1 MNKIEIILLGNRG
14 VGKTTLLSVLSHVL
28 QDNQARF
35 SPLFFRPKGEEFKQ
49 LDELW
54 DQLIE
59 KLNENYFFTD
69 QYAGTPEIIEHD
81 FEYCD
86 DKGHSLPCCFVDT
99 PGGLSKAGGDNTNLP
114 DRVAKAKALI
124 CVVDAV
130 DLMEYKENE
139 LAKSKCAVAGIQQL
153 LTAAKGEKPLHCLF
167 VLTKCEKYMHSRL
180 KSKNADALARRFTE
194 CFSSILTLPNLTSY
208 YLPVET
214 FGCFEFA
221 GIVKESHEGKEIE
234 RRKWDKV
241 KLKYSPK
248 NVCYPLLYVMK
259 ELLADLKKQTS
270 FWENFWDWFTGNSDF
285 DNYVKK
291 LEKFTREEF
300 SKNGSSEL
308 RKYDQQKNE
317 LVKIDIQN
325 PDNQTADPRGK

>member
-28 QDNQARF
+28 QENQARF
-35 SPLFFRPKGEEFKQ
+35 KPLYFRPTSEEFKQ
-49 LDELW
+49 LNDRWNEL
-54 DQLIE
+54 I
-59 KLNENYFFTD
+59 KLVDKNYFFTD
-69 QYAGTPEIIEHD
+69 QYAGTIDTIEHD

-99 PGGLSKAGGDNTNLP
+99 PGGHTNDGDANLA
-114 DRVAKAKALI
+114 DRVTHAKALI

-130 DLMEYKENE
+130 DLMEYEE
-139 LAKSKCAVAGIQQL
+139 ESAKSRCAVAGIQQL

-167 VLTKCEKYMHSRL
+167 VLTKCEKYMHGRM
-180 KSKNADALARRFTE
+180 KSNTDALARRFTE

-221 GIVKESHEGKEIE
+221 GVEEKGEWKE
-234 RRKWDKV
+234 RRKWDRV
-241 KLKYSPK
+241 KMGHSPK
-248 NVCYPLLYVMK
+248 NVCYPLLFIMK
-259 ELLADLKKQTS
+259 ELLADLQKQTS
-270 FWENFWDWFTGNSDF
+270 IWRRFWDWITRNSDF

-291 LEKFTREEF
+291 LEEFTQAEF
-300 SKNGSSEL
+300 AKNGSNEL

-317 LVKIDIQN
+317 LVKIDIQS
-325 PDNQTADPRGK
+325 PDDQTAASRGK